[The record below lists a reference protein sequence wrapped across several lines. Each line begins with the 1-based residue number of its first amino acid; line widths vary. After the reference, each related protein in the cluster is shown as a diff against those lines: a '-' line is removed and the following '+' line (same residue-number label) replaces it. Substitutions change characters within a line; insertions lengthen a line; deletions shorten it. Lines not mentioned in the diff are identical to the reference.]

1 MTSRLS
7 LTSLAPVLLFLCVA
21 EACGP
26 PPPARQGLLDAA
38 GSLGVDL
45 TDPACSER
53 RPNDMQR
60 CRRIVENG
68 TISLTE
74 LSTGHYRVQRFWS
87 FPDEPPW
94 HRVRDSL
101 ETAFAAA
108 KAVPFSCGALDTQ
121 PLPSYVVSRA
131 AWYRSPY
138 VAVLLVALRK
148 PPRAA
153 PRVLIFY
160 EPKRQVAQ
168 LGEWWFVR
176 SGESHYVHSFTL
188 ATSVT

>member
-1 MTSRLS
+1 MTARLS
-7 LTSLAPVLLFLCVA
+7 LTSLGLVFLCVA
-21 EACGP
+21 GACGP
-26 PPPARQGLLDAA
+26 PPAPARQGLLAAA

-53 RPNDMQR
+53 LPNGTRR
-60 CRRIVENG
+60 CQRIVENG

-74 LSTGHYRVQRFWS
+74 LSTGHHRVQRFWS
-87 FPDEPPW
+87 FPDEPLW

-121 PLPSYVVSRA
+121 PLPSYAVSRA

-138 VAVLLVALRK
+138 VAVLLVTHTPGSHGGYRITLDL
-148 PPRAA
+148 
-153 PRVLIFY
+153 V
-160 EPKRQVAQ
+160 EPDEVPC
-168 LGEWWFVR
+168 LE
-176 SGESHYVHSFTL
+176 L
-188 ATSVT
+188 PD